1 MTEKIAVLFDCDG
14 VLVDSEPALAQ
25 IAAEVLRARG
35 LAARPEDFAPF
46 IGTGEDTYIGE
57 VVKMHGGKYVPEI
70 KDEVYAA
77 YIREAGDYVKSFP
90 GCLDLLAELKSAG
103 VKTAVASSADLIK
116 VKANLKALGFSGFDA
131 VISGSDIERKKPFPD
146 IYLLAAERLG
156 FDPSACLVV
165 EDATAGIEAGNRAG
179 MTTIA
184 FTSACSASEMEAA
197 GADYVAGSFSEIR
210 EIIRKFY

>member
-1 MTEKIAVLFDCDG
+1 
-14 VLVDSEPALAQ
+14 
-25 IAAEVLRARG
+25 
-35 LAARPEDFAPF
+35 
-46 IGTGEDTYIGE
+46 
-57 VVKMHGGKYVPEI
+57 MHGGKYVPEI

-156 FDPSACLVV
+156 FDPSVCLVV